1 MDRLISEAVNAA
13 KARAGE
19 AQAVNDKNA
28 ARAGFAGSPLGE
40 GVCAVF
46 VRDEVEA
53 RKDAIVAAAV
63 EVAVKQFK
71 KGPALAK
78 V

>member
-28 ARAGFAGSPLGE
+28 ARAGFAGSHGKSCAAPLRSDR
-40 GVCAVF
+40 A
-46 VRDEVEA
+46 
-53 RKDAIVAAAV
+53 
-63 EVAVKQFK
+63 
-71 KGPALAK
+71 
-78 V
+78 